1 MEAQTV
7 ILTLGRFR
15 QDVESKLKASLDY
28 RVSSELRG
36 KPLARETKARKDD
49 KKEEGSIFCRN

>member
-7 ILTLGRFR
+7 ILTLGRLR
-15 QDVESKLKASLDY
+15 QDVESKFKASLDY

-36 KPLARETKARKDD
+36 KPFARETKTRKDD